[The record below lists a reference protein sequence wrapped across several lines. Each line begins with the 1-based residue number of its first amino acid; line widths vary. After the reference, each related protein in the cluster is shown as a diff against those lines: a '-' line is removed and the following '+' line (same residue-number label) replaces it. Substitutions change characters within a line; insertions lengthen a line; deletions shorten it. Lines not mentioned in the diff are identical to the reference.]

1 MTSFTRREVLGKAQ
15 RAPESTDISFS
26 RDKAESIARISAPM
40 QGSSAFE
47 LVIVEE
53 VISNPYDYFNRPWPI
68 EEDKIAG
75 RPPLTLGDV
84 LSERV
89 KEVDPVTPGSP
100 SKKLNNPWQLENPV
114 MVDFA
119 PPNSIKGFRKSSQSS
134 GGASKS
140 IICFPFFSSH
150 LSLPVKP
157 GETVWVM
164 KFNDETYYWMC
175 RQASYRQIEDV
186 NYTFS
191 PREQNV
197 RKNLRDTKDQSI
209 FAGFNSE
216 VSSTGNVDYEEVVKK
231 SIAYKEEFTGE
242 PVPRLSKD
250 CSDFLIQ
257 GSNNSHIYLGKEKFE
272 DPSSVAISPETF
284 TNSQVESETDP
295 LLNRKPL
302 SPAIDLCVLRK
313 ANELFD
319 LKSAAESHELTNEN
333 LTVEVEGLSAIAG
346 FRKNNKFRYYEN
358 EKARDL
364 LGKSNFENELLD
376 NDVLNCIARIYMS
389 NSKTIDDL
397 LGLEDFAGE
406 ATASP
411 SGALREGDYGAM
423 VAFGTNARV
432 AGRET
437 VKIGNLLG
445 DSGIYFSPAGDIIIF
460 ANRVGGAKI
469 VLQATGDIKIVPG
482 PAGVI
487 KLGSDEPQ
495 GGIAATE
502 TATSTLGS
510 VEGTPIFTTA
520 GGIIGIKGGFGT
532 FGKKVLID
540 I

>member
-1 MTSFTRREVLGKAQ
+1 MTSFTRREILGRSQ

-26 RDKAESIARISAPM
+26 RDKAESISRISSPM
-40 QGSSAFE
+40 QGSSSFE

-53 VISNPYDYFNRPWPI
+53 VISNPYDFFNRPWPI
-68 EEDKIAG
+68 PEDKIAG
-75 RPPLTLGDV
+75 KPPLTLGDV

-89 KEVDPVTPGSP
+89 KEVDPIVPGSD
-100 SKKLNNPWQLENPV
+100 SKKLNNPWQLENPA

-119 PPNSIKGFRKSSQSS
+119 PPNSIKGFRKNSQNS
-134 GGASKS
+134 GSASKS

-150 LSLPVKP
+150 LLLPVKP

-209 FAGFNSE
+209 FVGFNSE
-216 VSSTGNVDYEEVVKK
+216 ISSTGNVDYEEVIRK

-242 PVPRLSKD
+242 PVPRLSKN
-250 CSDFLIQ
+250 CSDLLIQ

-272 DPSSVAISPETF
+272 ETSDSAISPETF
-284 TNSQVESETDP
+284 TNSEVESESDP

-319 LKSAAESHELTNEN
+319 LKNATESHELTNQN
-333 LTVEVEGLSAIAG
+333 ISVEVEGLSAVSG

-358 EKARDL
+358 EKTRDL
-364 LGKSNFENELLD
+364 LGKSNFEDELLD

-389 NSKTIDDL
+389 NSRTIDSL
-397 LGLEDFAGE
+397 LGLEDFEGE
-406 ATASP
+406 SSASP

-432 AGRET
+432 VGRET
-437 VKIGNLLG
+437 IKIGNLLG
-445 DSGIYFSPAGDIIIF
+445 NSGIHFSPQGDVIIF
-460 ANRVGGAKI
+460 ANREGGAKI
-469 VLQATGDIKIVPG
+469 VLQASGDIKIVPG

-487 KLGSDEPQ
+487 KLGSDDPT
-495 GGIAATE
+495 GGVAATE
-502 TATSTLGS
+502 TTTITPGS

-532 FGKKVLID
+532 FSKKVLID

>member
-1 MTSFTRREVLGKAQ
+1 MTTSTRREVLGRAQ
-15 RAPESTDISFS
+15 RAPESTDVSFS
-26 RDKAESIARISAPM
+26 RDKAESISRISSTMP
-40 QGSSAFE
+40 GSSTFE

-53 VISNPYDYFNRPWPI
+53 VISNPFDYFSRPWPVA
-68 EEDKIAG
+68 EDKIAG
-75 RPPLTLGDV
+75 KPPLTLGDV

-89 KEVDPVTPGSP
+89 KEVDPVKPGDP
-100 SKKLNNPWQLENPV
+100 PKKLDNPWKLENPV
-114 MVDFA
+114 MVDLA
-119 PPNSIKGFRKSSQSS
+119 PPNSIKGFKKNAQRS

-175 RQASYRQIEDV
+175 RQTSYKQIEDV

-197 RKNLRDTKDQSI
+197 RKRLTDTKDPSI
-209 FAGFNSE
+209 FVGFNAES
-216 VSSTGNVDYEEVVKK
+216 SSTGNVDYEEVVRK

-242 PVPRLSKD
+242 PVPRLAKD
-250 CSDFLIQ
+250 CSDLLIQ

-272 DPSSVAISPETF
+272 DPSFSALPPETF
-284 TNSQVESETDP
+284 TNTEVESDTDP
-295 LLNRKPL
+295 VINRKPL

-313 ANELFD
+313 ANEIFD
-319 LKSAAESHELTNEN
+319 LKDAIEGHNLSNED
-333 LTVEVEGLSAIAG
+333 LSVETGELSAVAG
-346 FRKNNKFRYYEN
+346 IRKSNKFRYYEN

-364 LGKSNFENELLD
+364 IGKSNFEGEALD
-376 NDVLNCIARIYMS
+376 DDILNCLARVYMS

-397 LGLEDFAGE
+397 ISLPDYEGE
-406 ATASP
+406 SSASP
-411 SGALREGDYGAM
+411 SGTRTGDYGTM
-423 VAFGTNARV
+423 VAFGTNARLV
-432 AGRET
+432 GRET
-437 VKIGNLLG
+437 IKIGNLFG
-445 DSGIYFSPAGDIIIF
+445 NSGIHFTTAGDVIIF
-460 ANRVGGAKI
+460 ANRIGGAKI

-482 PAGVI
+482 PTGVI
-487 KLGSDEPQ
+487 KLGSDEPA

-502 TATSTLGS
+502 TATASGGV
-510 VEGTPIFTTA
+510 VEGSPIFTTA
-520 GGIIGIKGGFGT
+520 GGIVGVKGGFGT